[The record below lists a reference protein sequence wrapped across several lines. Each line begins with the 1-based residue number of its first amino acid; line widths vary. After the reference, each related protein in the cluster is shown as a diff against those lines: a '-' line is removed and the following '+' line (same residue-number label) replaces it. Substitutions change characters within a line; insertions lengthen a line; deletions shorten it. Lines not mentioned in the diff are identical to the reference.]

1 MRYAGS
7 KARLM
12 KHLLPFLTEHLVD
25 ENTPFIDAFCGGANV
40 VAKIPCKNKMGIE
53 LNKYVCALW
62 QHIQKHGMEG
72 IPESVT
78 EEQYYD
84 IKDDYI
90 NKGGKYPD
98 WLIGYV
104 GNCCSYG
111 SAWFNGYS
119 GFNPNKNEDHIA
131 EAYRGLKKQVDDFIN
146 LKETAFINASCMDI
160 AFFPKGSVIYCDPPY
175 ADTKKYES
183 DFDHAR
189 FWDWVRNLSKNGMYV
204 YVSEYNAPDD
214 FKCIWQ
220 MKRKDG
226 MATTKKGKKQNDKI
240 EKLFVYGG

>member
-1 MRYAGS
+1 M
-7 KARLM
+7 
-12 KHLLPFLTEHLVD
+12 D
-25 ENTPFIDAFCGGANV
+25 
-40 VAKIPCKNKMGIE
+40 
-53 LNKYVCALW
+53 
-62 QHIQKHGMEG
+62 G

-119 GFNPNKNEDHIA
+119 RFNPNKNEDHIA

-189 FWDWVRNLSKNGMYV
+189 FWDWVRNLSRNGMYV